1 MSITKNNVSV
11 KPGKSSFVYRT
22 IAALIAIACVAAFF
36 LPYTIFVSSS
46 NGLVTTELKLY
57 ELFEHIPDASYKFL
71 SVIPLFTNPKS
82 VLGLAG
88 GLITYVLI
96 IALVVAFIFAVI
108 TLIFG
113 KKVKCLASLS
123 AVVYTWGAALY
134 MIAVISITCYLPI
147 KIAFDTNSIILAL
160 IGTFAYFILM
170 YANLGK
176 KLCILNSVRFFLVLA
191 FTVCLLLAITFD
203 YDLVRKL
210 LAEASFYKI
219 AIIIAIALTLVN
231 VIFASVRASAK
242 KAFVFDFIN
251 AAVQLVVAVALIA
264 LSVSSPVTDVA
275 LLILSSIAAVIS
287 LVLLVLAFVGVKFAK
302 QKNKAESISEITESE
317 QPAPEETPATQPAP
331 EETPATACEPETAVE
346 EDFFAGKQIDTF
358 IATLSVSER
367 NQFAAMYLLKQEGVM
382 PEIPAYQIGG
392 DNKLFFE
399 MVFITL
405 GDYRDEIPDGLLSKM
420 YNQMCVDYPQTDFPE
435 V

>member
-11 KPGKSSFVYRT
+11 KTGKSSFVYRT

-36 LPYTIFVSSS
+36 LPYTIFASSP
-46 NGLVTTELKLY
+46 NGLITTELKLY
-57 ELFEHIPDASYKFL
+57 ELFEHISDAPYKFL

-82 VLGLAG
+82 ILGLAG
-88 GLITYVLI
+88 GLITYVLML
-96 IALVVAFIFAVI
+96 ALVVAFIFAVI

-113 KKVKCLASLS
+113 KKVKRLAPL
-123 AVVYTWGAALY
+123 AIVVYTWGAALY
-134 MIAVISITCYLPI
+134 MIAVTSITCYLPI
-147 KIAFDTNSIILAL
+147 KIVFDVNSIILAL
-160 IGTFAYFILM
+160 IGTLVYLVLM
-170 YANLGK
+170 YASLGK

-191 FTVCLLLAITFD
+191 FTVCLFLAITFD
-203 YDLVRKL
+203 YDLIRKL
-210 LAEASFYKI
+210 LAEANFYKI
-219 AIIIAIALTLVN
+219 VMVIAIALTLVN
-231 VIFASVRASAK
+231 VIVASVRASAQ
-242 KAFVFDFIN
+242 KAFAFDFIN
-251 AAVQLVVAVALIA
+251 AVVQLVVAVALIV

-275 LLILSSIAAVIS
+275 LLVLSSIAAAIS
-287 LVLLVLAFVGVKFAK
+287 LGLLVIAFVGVKLAK
-302 QKNKAESISEITESE
+302 RNAKAEIISDVAESGVS
-317 QPAPEETPATQPAP
+317 EETPVP
-331 EETPATACEPETAVE
+331 ACEPKAEVAAE

-367 NQFAAMYLLKQEGVM
+367 NQFAALYLLKHKDVM
-382 PEIPAYQIGG
+382 PEIPVYQIGG

-405 GDYRDEIPDGLLSKM
+405 GEYRDEIPDELLSKM

>member
-11 KPGKSSFVYRT
+11 KTGKSSFVYRT

-36 LPYTIFVSSS
+36 LPYTIFASSP

-57 ELFEHIPDASYKFL
+57 ELFEHISDAPYKFL

-88 GLITYVLI
+88 GLITYVLML
-96 IALVVAFIFAVI
+96 ALVVAFIFAVI

-113 KKVKCLASLS
+113 KKVKRLAALS
-123 AVVYTWGAALY
+123 IIVYTWGAALY
-134 MIAVISITCYLPI
+134 MIAVTSITCYLPI

-160 IGTFAYFILM
+160 IGTFVYFILM
-170 YANLGK
+170 CASLGK
-176 KLCILNSVRFFLVLA
+176 KLCLLNSVRFFLVLA
-191 FTVCLLLAITFD
+191 FTVCLFLAVTFD

-210 LAEASFYKI
+210 LAEANFYKI
-219 AIIIAIALTLVN
+219 VMVIAIALTLVN
-231 VIFASVRASAK
+231 VIVASVRASAQ
-242 KAFVFDFIN
+242 KAFAFDFIN
-251 AAVQLVVAVALIA
+251 AVVQLVIAVALIV
-264 LSVSSPVTDVA
+264 LSVISPVTDVA
-275 LLILSSIAAVIS
+275 LLVLSSIAAAIS
-287 LVLLVLAFVGVKFAK
+287 LILLILAFVNVKSAK
-302 QKNKAESISEITESE
+302 RNAKAEIISDVAESGVS
-317 QPAPEETPATQPAP
+317 EETPVP
-331 EETPATACEPETAVE
+331 ACEPKAEVAAE

-367 NQFAAMYLLKQEGVM
+367 NQFAALYLLKDEDVM

-405 GDYRDEIPDGLLSKM
+405 GEYRDKIPDELLSKM

-435 V
+435 L

>member
-11 KPGKSSFVYRT
+11 KTGKSSFVYRT

-36 LPYTIFVSSS
+36 LPYTIFASSP

-57 ELFEHIPDASYKFL
+57 ELFEHISDAPYKFL

-88 GLITYVLI
+88 GLITYVLML
-96 IALVVAFIFAVI
+96 ALVIAFIFAII

-113 KKVKCLASLS
+113 KKVKRLAPL
-123 AVVYTWGAALY
+123 AIVVYTWGAALY
-134 MIAVISITCYLPI
+134 MIAVTSITCYLPI
-147 KIAFDTNSIILAL
+147 KIVFDTNSIILAL
-160 IGTFAYFILM
+160 IGTLVYLVLM
-170 YANLGK
+170 YASLGK

-191 FTVCLLLAITFD
+191 FTVCLFLAITFD
-203 YDLVRKL
+203 YDLIRKL
-210 LAEASFYKI
+210 LAEANFYKI
-219 AIIIAIALTLVN
+219 VMVIAIALTLVN
-231 VIFASVRASAK
+231 VIVASVRASAQ
-242 KAFVFDFIN
+242 KAFAFDFIN
-251 AAVQLVVAVALIA
+251 AVVQLVVAVALIV

-275 LLILSSIAAVIS
+275 LLVLSSIAAAIS
-287 LVLLVLAFVGVKFAK
+287 LGLLVIAFVGVKLAK
-302 QKNKAESISEITESE
+302 RNAKAEIISDVAESGVS
-317 QPAPEETPATQPAP
+317 EETPVP
-331 EETPATACEPETAVE
+331 ACEPKAEVAAE

-367 NQFAAMYLLKQEGVM
+367 NQFAALYLLKDEDVM

-405 GDYRDEIPDGLLSKM
+405 GEYRDKIPDELLSKM

-435 V
+435 L

>member
-11 KPGKSSFVYRT
+11 KTGKSSFVYRT

-36 LPYTIFVSSS
+36 LPYTIFASSP

-57 ELFEHIPDASYKFL
+57 ELFEHISDAPYKFL

-88 GLITYVLI
+88 GLITYVLML
-96 IALVVAFIFAVI
+96 ALVVAFIFAVI

-113 KKVKCLASLS
+113 KKVKRLVSLS
-123 AVVYTWGAALY
+123 IIVYTWGAALY
-134 MIAVISITCYLPI
+134 MIAVTSITCYLPI

-160 IGTFAYFILM
+160 IGTLVYLVLM
-170 YANLGK
+170 YASLGK

-191 FTVCLLLAITFD
+191 FTVCLFLAITFD
-203 YDLVRKL
+203 YDLIRKL
-210 LAEASFYKI
+210 LAEANFYKI
-219 AIIIAIALTLVN
+219 VMVIAIALTLVN
-231 VIFASVRASAK
+231 VIVASVRASAQ
-242 KAFVFDFIN
+242 KAFAFDFIN
-251 AAVQLVVAVALIA
+251 AVVQLVVAVALIV

-275 LLILSSIAAVIS
+275 LLVLSSIAAAIS
-287 LVLLVLAFVGVKFAK
+287 LGLLVIAFVGVKLAK
-302 QKNKAESISEITESE
+302 RNAKAEIISDVAESGVS
-317 QPAPEETPATQPAP
+317 EETPVP
-331 EETPATACEPETAVE
+331 ACEPKAEVAAE
-346 EDFFAGKQIDTF
+346 EDFFADKQIDTF

-367 NQFAAMYLLKQEGVM
+367 NQFAALYLLKHEDVM
-382 PEIPAYQIGG
+382 PEIPVYQIGG

-405 GDYRDEIPDGLLSKM
+405 GEYRDDIPDELLSKM

-435 V
+435 L

>member
-11 KPGKSSFVYRT
+11 KTGKSSFVYRT

-36 LPYTIFVSSS
+36 LPYTIFASSP

-57 ELFEHIPDASYKFL
+57 ELFEHISDAPYKFL

-88 GLITYVLI
+88 GLITYVLML
-96 IALVVAFIFAVI
+96 ALVIAFIFAII

-113 KKVKCLASLS
+113 KKVKRLAPL
-123 AVVYTWGAALY
+123 AIVVYTWGAALY
-134 MIAVISITCYLPI
+134 MIAVTSITCYLPI
-147 KIAFDTNSIILAL
+147 KIVFDTNSIILAL
-160 IGTFAYFILM
+160 IGTLVYLVLM
-170 YANLGK
+170 YASLGK

-191 FTVCLLLAITFD
+191 FTVCLFLAITFD
-203 YDLVRKL
+203 YDLIRKL
-210 LAEASFYKI
+210 LAEANFYKI
-219 AIIIAIALTLVN
+219 VMVIAIALTLVN
-231 VIFASVRASAK
+231 VIVASVRASAQ
-242 KAFVFDFIN
+242 KAFAFDFIN
-251 AAVQLVVAVALIA
+251 AVVQLVVAVALIV

-275 LLILSSIAAVIS
+275 LLVLSSIAAAIS
-287 LVLLVLAFVGVKFAK
+287 LGLLVIAFVGVKLAK
-302 QKNKAESISEITESE
+302 RNAKAEIISDVAESGVS
-317 QPAPEETPATQPAP
+317 EETPVP
-331 EETPATACEPETAVE
+331 ACEPKAEVAAE

-367 NQFAAMYLLKQEGVM
+367 NQFAALYLLKHEDVM

-405 GDYRDEIPDGLLSKM
+405 GEYRDKIPDELLSKM

-435 V
+435 L

>member
-11 KPGKSSFVYRT
+11 KTGKSSFVYRT

-36 LPYTIFVSSS
+36 LPYTIFASSP

-57 ELFEHIPDASYKFL
+57 ELFEHISDAPYKFL

-88 GLITYVLI
+88 GLITYVLML
-96 IALVVAFIFAVI
+96 ALVVAFIFAVI

-113 KKVKCLASLS
+113 KKVKRLVSLS
-123 AVVYTWGAALY
+123 IIVYTWGAALY
-134 MIAVISITCYLPI
+134 MIAVTSITCYLPI

-160 IGTFAYFILM
+160 IGTFVYFILM
-170 YANLGK
+170 YATLDK
-176 KLCILNSVRFFLVLA
+176 KLYILNSVRFFLVLA
-191 FTVCLLLAITFD
+191 FTVCLFLAITFD
-203 YDLVRKL
+203 YDLIRKL
-210 LAEASFYKI
+210 LAEANFYKI
-219 AIIIAIALTLVN
+219 VMVIAIGLTLVN
-231 VIFASVRASAK
+231 AMIASVRASAQ
-242 KAFVFDFIN
+242 KAFAFDFIS
-251 AAVQLVVAVALIA
+251 AVVQLVVAVALIV
-264 LSVSSPVTDVA
+264 LSVISPVAAVV
-275 LLILSSIAAVIS
+275 LLILSSIAAAIS
-287 LVLLVLAFVGVKFAK
+287 LILLILAFVNVKSAK
-302 QKNKAESISEITESE
+302 RNAKAEIISDVAESGVS
-317 QPAPEETPATQPAP
+317 EETPVP
-331 EETPATACEPETAVE
+331 ACEPKAEVETATE

-367 NQFAAMYLLKQEGVM
+367 NQFAALYLLKHEDVM

-392 DNKLFFE
+392 DNKHFFE
-399 MVFITL
+399 IVFITL
-405 GDYRDEIPDGLLSKM
+405 GEYRDKIPDELLSKM

>member
-11 KPGKSSFVYRT
+11 KTGKSSFVYRT

-36 LPYTIFVSSS
+36 LPYTIFASSP

-57 ELFEHIPDASYKFL
+57 ELFEHISDAPYKFL

-88 GLITYVLI
+88 GLITYVLM
-96 IALVVAFIFAVI
+96 IALVIAFIFAVI

-113 KKVKCLASLS
+113 KKVKRLASLS
-123 AVVYTWGAALY
+123 IIVYTWGAALY
-134 MIAVISITCYLPI
+134 MIAVTSITCYLPI
-147 KIAFDTNSIILAL
+147 KIAFDVNSIILAL
-160 IGTFAYFILM
+160 IGTLVYLVLM
-170 YANLGK
+170 YASLGK
-176 KLCILNSVRFFLVLA
+176 KLCLLNSVRFFFVLA
-191 FTVCLLLAITFD
+191 FTVCLFLAITFD
-203 YDLVRKL
+203 YDLIRKL
-210 LAEASFYKI
+210 LAEANFYKI
-219 AIIIAIALTLVN
+219 VMVIAIALTLVN
-231 VIFASVRASAK
+231 VIVASVRASAQ
-242 KAFVFDFIN
+242 KAFAFDFIN
-251 AAVQLVVAVALIA
+251 AVVQLVVAVALIV

-275 LLILSSIAAVIS
+275 LLVLSSIAAAIS
-287 LVLLVLAFVGVKFAK
+287 LILLIFAFVNVKSAK
-302 QKNKAESISEITESE
+302 RNAKAEIISDVAESGVS
-317 QPAPEETPATQPAP
+317 EETPVP
-331 EETPATACEPETAVE
+331 ACEPKAEVAAE
-346 EDFFAGKQIDTF
+346 EDFFADKQIDTF

-367 NQFAAMYLLKQEGVM
+367 NQFAALYLLKDEDVM

-405 GDYRDEIPDGLLSKM
+405 GEYRDKIPDELLSKM

-435 V
+435 L

>member
-11 KPGKSSFVYRT
+11 KTGKSSFVYRT

-36 LPYTIFVSSS
+36 LPYTIFASSP

-57 ELFEHIPDASYKFL
+57 ELFEHISDAPYKFL

-88 GLITYVLI
+88 GLITYVLML
-96 IALVVAFIFAVI
+96 ALVIAFIFAVI

-113 KKVKCLASLS
+113 KKVKRLVSLS
-123 AVVYTWGAALY
+123 IIVYTWGAALY
-134 MIAVISITCYLPI
+134 MIAVTSITCYLPI
-147 KIAFDTNSIILAL
+147 KIVFDVNSIILAL
-160 IGTFAYFILM
+160 IGTFVYFVLM
-170 YANLGK
+170 YASLGK

-191 FTVCLLLAITFD
+191 FTVCLFLAITFD
-203 YDLVRKL
+203 YHLVRKL
-210 LAEASFYKI
+210 LAEANFYKI
-219 AIIIAIALTLVN
+219 VMVIAIALTLVN
-231 VIFASVRASAK
+231 VIVASVRASAQ
-242 KAFVFDFIN
+242 KAFAFDFIN
-251 AAVQLVVAVALIA
+251 AVVQLVVAVALIV

-275 LLILSSIAAVIS
+275 LLVLSSIAAAIS
-287 LVLLVLAFVGVKFAK
+287 LGLLVIAFVGVKLAK
-302 QKNKAESISEITESE
+302 RNAKAETVSDVAESGVS
-317 QPAPEETPATQPAP
+317 EETPVP
-331 EETPATACEPETAVE
+331 ACEPKAEVAAE
-346 EDFFAGKQIDTF
+346 EDFFADKQIDTF

-367 NQFAAMYLLKQEGVM
+367 NQFAALYLLKDENVM
-382 PEIPAYQIGG
+382 PEIPIYQIGG

-405 GDYRDEIPDGLLSKM
+405 GEYRDKIPDELLSKM